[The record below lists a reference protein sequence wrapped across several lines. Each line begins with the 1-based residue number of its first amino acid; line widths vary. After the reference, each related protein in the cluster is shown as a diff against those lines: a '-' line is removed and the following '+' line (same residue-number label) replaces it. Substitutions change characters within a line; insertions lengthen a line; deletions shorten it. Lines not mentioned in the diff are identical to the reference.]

1 MRYFFLIRQSVNNAK
16 QARAETSQFI
26 LKLRNLSGA
35 ASFASSN
42 RQKWSR
48 RAHNNQ
54 ERMIILSC
62 NNIFFSFQSKRRIY
76 VAFVC
81 LFAKMYSFQ
90 VLTREFGE
98 R

>member
-1 MRYFFLIRQSVNNAK
+1 MRGIFLIRQSVNNAK

-48 RAHNNQ
+48 RAQNNTY
-54 ERMIILSC
+54 
-62 NNIFFSFQSKRRIY
+62 FSLQLKRRIY

-81 LFAKMYSFQ
+81 LPKCILSKS
-90 VLTREFGE
+90 
-98 R
+98 